1 MKTRYVLFN
10 WFYYAIVFVFFVFF
24 FTRIHPIAPF
34 DSDDW
39 SNMILERP
47 SFPSLDC
54 WNPTKV
60 FPERFEPFVSTI
72 AGYLIVPLVGDYI
85 GGLILANSIVVAF
98 FIIIYLLFVHR
109 YIITRF
115 QLNPLICL
123 ALITIFIL
131 LHFLILRTAEE
142 CNEYLLYSNDSNCYY
157 HYIMP
162 NLLCASLV
170 IWLMH
175 HDIRIESHGRTI
187 ATLLVFIYLALCSNL
202 YSVTILI
209 SYIGSVLLIDLKTF
223 SPSRSWLTSYIK
235 RNAPFL
241 IVIVLWVIIQWIESN
256 GIRANCYGYLHKS
269 FIRYLK
275 ETCKIF
281 LTIRYNHWFLTFS
294 ILALVAAK
302 LLKYRLK
309 RYTRFWRISYHEWV
323 VLLSLG
329 LSIVYL
335 ILLSSR
341 VNPTYVQRGDVIFEY
356 AFFFLWMVIMALA
369 YICTHFRQ
377 ASWVAPLFI
386 LFLFFQSNTHGRTFK
401 DVSEK
406 YPPNI
411 QCSIRLDQEIVT
423 QIIDADAKGQDSVVI
438 NVPIYPY
445 GENWPIMTPRHHSQY
460 YGIALYKHNRTK
472 REITTIF
479 IPAYEIE

>member
-241 IVIVLWVIIQWIESN
+241 IVIVLWVIIQW
-256 GIRANCYGYLHKS
+256 H
-269 FIRYLK
+269 
-275 ETCKIF
+275 TCQLLWIF
-281 LTIRYNHWFLTFS
+281 AQIFYP
-294 ILALVAAK
+294 
-302 LLKYRLK
+302 
-309 RYTRFWRISYHEWV
+309 
-323 VLLSLG
+323 LSERNLQN
-329 LSIVYL
+329 L
-335 ILLSSR
+335 
-341 VNPTYVQRGDVIFEY
+341 P
-356 AFFFLWMVIMALA
+356 
-369 YICTHFRQ
+369 
-377 ASWVAPLFI
+377 
-386 LFLFFQSNTHGRTFK
+386 
-401 DVSEK
+401 
-406 YPPNI
+406 
-411 QCSIRLDQEIVT
+411 
-423 QIIDADAKGQDSVVI
+423 
-438 NVPIYPY
+438 
-445 GENWPIMTPRHHSQY
+445 HHT
-460 YGIALYKHNRTK
+460 L
-472 REITTIF
+472 
-479 IPAYEIE
+479 